1 MLARGIASALDES
14 GYAVDVAGTVA
25 EATRA
30 VHESAYDIGI
40 LDLGLPDG
48 DGLDVLRAW
57 RSDGIDFPV
66 LILSARGN
74 LDHRVRGL
82 DSGADDYLIKPFALR
97 EIEARLR
104 ALSRRP
110 RQQTNWQDL
119 GHLRFDRI
127 ARRAFIDDRE
137 IELTRRELD
146 LLSALMWHLGRVVSK
161 DDLMDAVYPRTIDVG
176 PNALE
181 LLISRLRQKLRPAGV
196 NVRALRGVGYR
207 IEDAAGD
214 EQGNA

>member
-1 MLARGIASALDES
+1 M
-14 GYAVDVAGTVA
+14 
-25 EATRA
+25 
-30 VHESAYDIGI
+30 
-40 LDLGLPDG
+40 
-48 DGLDVLRAW
+48 
-57 RSDGIDFPV
+57 
-66 LILSARGN
+66 
-74 LDHRVRGL
+74 
-82 DSGADDYLIKPFALR
+82 
-97 EIEARLR
+97 
-104 ALSRRP
+104 
-110 RQQTNWQDL
+110 
-119 GHLRFDRI
+119 RFDRI
-127 ARRAFIDDRE
+127 ARRAFIDGRE

-146 LLSALMWHLGRVVSK
+146 LLSALMWHPGRVVSK